1 MGRLIRLRDI
11 NSRYTY
17 VVNYLNTYLSMIC
30 SVLARQSKLGSEG
43 SELNQVKYA
52 QGKFFPYSKFRIVIY
67 ISFLSYQ
74 FSLIIIVHIHCYP
87 FIITCSISFQFLI
100 YPIYWIPCSYFNSFT
115 LHILWYILVLGYI
128 NSIPIVP
135 DAQPWTGWLL

>member
-17 VVNYLNTYLSMIC
+17 IVSYLNDYLSMIG
-30 SVLARQSKLGSEG
+30 SVLARQSKLGSED

-87 FIITCSISFQFLI
+87 FISLVPFH
-100 YPIYWIPCSYFNSFT
+100 FNS
-115 LHILWYILVLGYI
+115 
-128 NSIPIVP
+128 
-135 DAQPWTGWLL
+135 

>member
-1 MGRLIRLRDI
+1 MGRLIRLRVI

-17 VVNYLNTYLSMIC
+17 IVSYLNAYLSMIC
-30 SVLARQSKLGSEG
+30 SVLARPSKLGSEG
-43 SELNQVKYA
+43 GELNQVKYA

-87 FIITCSISFQFLI
+87 IIIACFQFH
-100 YPIYWIPCSYFNSFT
+100 FNS
-115 LHILWYILVLGYI
+115 
-128 NSIPIVP
+128 
-135 DAQPWTGWLL
+135 